1 MKLTFSLCILF
12 RIKYGF
18 LRFANHCIVSVWT
31 VCQAVCDP
39 VQDSED
45 QEYNSKKCSIAKL
58 QQIYE
63 DKLDQRK
70 KIQKSNYSQKRHN

>member
-1 MKLTFSLCILF
+1 M
-12 RIKYGF
+12 
-18 LRFANHCIVSVWT
+18 
-31 VCQAVCDP
+31 CQAVCDP

-70 KIQKSNYSQKRHN
+70 KNPKNLTIHRRDITRRDKAKREDTIQGKGTGNRCKDS